1 MGLFSGGNSKSTTQ
15 VFNTTQNTSFSELGG
30 GNAASVQGEGN
41 SVNFLDGGA
50 IKEAFSFS
58 DKVNSDAF
66 SFAENTNNKAIG
78 IVSDVA
84 ENAGRQTQEAVKA
97 VSESVRTG
105 AENIV
110 NQFGA
115 YAAIAAV
122 GFVVLK
128 LFKA

>member
-1 MGLFSGGNSKSTTQ
+1 MGLFSGGNSRSTTE

-30 GNAASVQGEGN
+30 GNAASIQGDGN
-41 SVNFLDGGA
+41 AVSFLDGGA
-50 IKEAFSFS
+50 IKEAFSFAERT
-58 DKVNSDAF
+58 NSDAI
-66 SFAENTNNKAIG
+66 NV
-78 IVSDVA
+78 VSGVA

-105 AENIV
+105 AENII
-110 NQFGA
+110 NQFGT